1 MYAILCCITT
11 PAPRLFSA
19 KGKMNMNASD
29 ILMYGDRTLMSALEG
44 VPQSEWET
52 GGVCGVWS
60 VKDIL
65 AHMTV
70 YEHLTAEVLSR
81 FVEGE
86 DESPTPYISRM
97 MESGASF
104 NDDTVPEFKTKP
116 GDEVLAEYHEA
127 HRRVMSL
134 IGQISAETLRQ
145 AGTMPSYGEQYSLDD
160 YLVYT
165 QYGHKREHSAQINVF
180 RDKLERED
188 V

>member
-1 MYAILCCITT
+1 
-11 PAPRLFSA
+11 
-19 KGKMNMNASD
+19 MNASD
-29 ILMYGDRTLMSALEG
+29 ILMYGDKTLSRALES
-44 VPQSEWET
+44 VPQAEWET

-60 VKDIL
+60 VKEIL

-86 DESPTPYISRM
+86 NESPTPYISRM
-97 MESGASF
+97 RESGASF
-104 NDDTVPEFKTKP
+104 NDDTVAEFKTKS
-116 GDEVLAEYHEA
+116 GSDVLAEYHTA
-127 HRRVMSL
+127 HRRVMGL
-134 IGQISAETLRQ
+134 IGQIPAETLREV
-145 AGTMPSYGEQYSLDD
+145 GTIPFYGEGYSLDD

-180 RDKLERED
+180 RDKLERK